1 LTAHNDEFTVAFLE
15 SMDQAIRSL
24 LSQEVVD
31 AFHSNLR
38 DRLSIGPEEIPNQL
52 PTISIMLRKYFGPSA
67 QTIENTIAQELYSK
81 YGLEYQKNR
90 YHQLTDY
97 VEDARNKLRSVTPT
111 SEAKDVNLPLRG
123 DLDRLLV
130 ESVKEAIED
139 VLGTDSAKLAFRF
152 LERDVTFDKLPRHLP
167 TFYAALKKNF
177 GEDYPTIEKAIAKKL
192 YLKLSLEF
200 TETPNIELAR
210 YIEEAYVKLSQRE
223 QQGFINISHKQ
234 KGG

>member
-97 VEDARNKLRSVTPT
+97 VENARNKLRSVTPT
-111 SEAKDVNLPLRG
+111 SETKDVNLPLRG

-210 YIEEAYVKLSQRE
+210 YIE
-223 QQGFINISHKQ
+223 
-234 KGG
+234 